1 VLEPDLVESRGTA
14 KLALAF
20 NPAIAILFRLMQLR
34 GLGAQL
40 RALDGRLRSETP
52 PEAAEDS
59 YRLETP

>member
-1 VLEPDLVESRGTA
+1 VVLEPDLVESRGTA

-40 RALDGRLRSETP
+40 RALKRRLRPQGTP
-52 PEAAEDS
+52 IDS
-59 YRLETP
+59 KRLKP